1 MAKRKLKDKIE
12 ISIFWLGL
20 FCLTYLIF
28 GFILKSDLTKPIDS
42 SIFYEVLK
50 DALTITTALFAPIAA
65 LILFSDWR
73 VEHRLKETFQL
84 LEDIKNLS
92 FNIQNGLG
100 HYHAKIIK
108 EKENNSKKFVNR
120 EDRQLIL
127 KQTIELERMY
137 DQFLVS
143 NKEIESFK
151 ELVINFNKYAN
162 KALDQL
168 HMMEYF
174 SFSLNNEI
182 HFNDNNYNRAN
193 YLKNSE
199 LYDETFPKICNRV
212 KEINSQVTCLKV
224 SM

>member
-92 FNIQNGLG
+92 FSIQNGIG
-100 HYHAKIIK
+100 YYHAKIIK

-174 SFSLNNEI
+174 SFSLNNEL

>member
-1 MAKRKLKDKIE
+1 
-12 ISIFWLGL
+12 
-20 FCLTYLIF
+20 
-28 GFILKSDLTKPIDS
+28 DLTKPINS

-50 DALTITTALFAPIAA
+50 DSLTITAAFFAPIVA

-108 EKENNSKKFVNR
+108 EKENNSKMFVNR

-137 DQFLVS
+137 DQFLLS

-174 SFSLNNEI
+174 SFSLNNELN
-182 HFNDNNYNRAN
+182 FNDNNYNRAN

-212 KEINSQVTCLKV
+212 KEINSQVTCLKLN
-224 SM
+224 M

>member
-92 FNIQNGLG
+92 FSIQNGIG

-174 SFSLNNEI
+174 SFSLNNEL

>member
-1 MAKRKLKDKIE
+1 MARKKLKDKLE
-12 ISIFWLGL
+12 LSIFWLGL

-28 GFILKSDLTKPIDS
+28 GFILKCDLNKPIDS

-50 DALTITTALFAPIAA
+50 DALTITATFFAPIAA
-65 LILFSDWR
+65 IILFSDWR
-73 VEHRLKETFQL
+73 VEHRVKETFQL

-108 EKENNSKKFVNR
+108 EKENNSKVFANR

-127 KQTIELERMY
+127 KQTIELERMSNE
-137 DQFLVS
+137 FLVS
-143 NKEIESFK
+143 NKEIETFK
-151 ELVINFNKYAN
+151 ELVVNFNEQSN

-174 SFSLNNEI
+174 SFSIVNENY
-182 HFNDNNYNRAN
+182 FNDNNYNRAN
-193 YLKNSE
+193 YAKNSE
-199 LYDETFPKICNRV
+199 NYDEIFPEICNRA
-212 KEINSQVTCLKV
+212 KEINLQVTTLKLN
-224 SM
+224 M